1 MGLILSYFLVPTI
14 RIYCNK
20 YNKRGGYAMKY
31 EKPELLA
38 TFTQEQIV
46 NQQQE
51 LEAEGWSL
59 WMSK

>member
-1 MGLILSYFLVPTI
+1 
-14 RIYCNK
+14 
-20 YNKRGGYAMKY
+20 MKY